1 MTISHKTAPRK
12 QRIEQTQR
20 LVVGTIFDVVA
31 RRKGHFSPFLHINR
45 EAFMHA
51 FVWVGILLVALWAVL
66 FLAFKIVSGIVH
78 LVVLVGVVLLVWG
91 LVKKGAKAVKN
102 RV

>member
-1 MTISHKTAPRK
+1 
-12 QRIEQTQR
+12 
-20 LVVGTIFDVVA
+20 
-31 RRKGHFSPFLHINR
+31 
-45 EAFMHA
+45 MHA